1 MPVESVIRL
10 ARNGL
15 LVIRNEPYQQQSNSA
30 AVTTRDFGVTTARC
44 WQCPHTVPEAAAMMI
59 LRVGEAGPLASGSFA
74 ETLRTHGI
82 RSECAAT
89 GREALEFLRLY
100 DYDLVLMDLQLSDGP
115 AYQVVR
121 SMRAASL
128 KVPVLILSDGASSL
142 DAKVKVLDQGADDV
156 LTTPCDMRELL
167 ARVRAVVRRSQGHA
181 KSALT
186 LGPVELWLDKR
197 EVRVHGVSLH
207 LSRREYA
214 ILELLFLRQ
223 GIVLSKDAF
232 LNHLYCGRDEPEMKT
247 IDVIICR
254 LRKKLALAGVP
265 KSDRYGVGLRLHP
278 ARAVVRCGVTGP
290 GQPAAVG
297 ARSDGAPAGD
307 VRNLTW
313 PDSIG

>member
-1 MPVESVIRL
+1 
-10 ARNGL
+10 
-15 LVIRNEPYQQQSNSA
+15 
-30 AVTTRDFGVTTARC
+30 
-44 WQCPHTVPEAAAMMI
+44 MMI
-59 LRVGEAGPLASGSFA
+59 LRVGEARPLALGSFA
-74 ETLRTHGI
+74 ETLRTSGI

-89 GREALEFLRLY
+89 GRESLEFLRLY
-100 DYDLVLMDLQLSDGP
+100 DYDLVLMELQLSDGP
-115 AYQVVR
+115 AYRVVR

-167 ARVRAVVRRSQGHA
+167 ARVRAVVRRSQGHT

-197 EVRVHGVSLH
+197 EVLVHGVSLH

-232 LNHLYCGRDEPEMKT
+232 LNHLYCGGDEPEMKT

-254 LRKKLALAGVP
+254 LRKKLTLAGVP
-265 KSDRYGVGLRLHP
+265 SLIDTIWGCGYILREPSCAAASP
-278 ARAVVRCGVTGP
+278 AQDN
-290 GQPAAVG
+290 QPW
-297 ARSDGAPAGD
+297 STPD
-307 VRNLTW
+307 LTERQLATCE
-313 PDSIG
+313 I

>member
-1 MPVESVIRL
+1 
-10 ARNGL
+10 
-15 LVIRNEPYQQQSNSA
+15 
-30 AVTTRDFGVTTARC
+30 
-44 WQCPHTVPEAAAMMI
+44 MMI
-59 LRVGEAGPLASGSFA
+59 LRVGETGALASSSFA
-74 ETLRTHGI
+74 ETLRTSGI

-115 AYQVVR
+115 AHQVVR

-128 KVPVLILSDGASSL
+128 KVPVLIVSDAAAPL

-197 EVRVHGVSLH
+197 EVLVHGVSLH

-232 LNHLYCGRDEPEMKT
+232 LNHLYCGGDEPEMKT

-254 LRKKLALAGVP
+254 LRKKLTLAGVP
-265 KSDRYGVGLRLHP
+265 SLIDTVWGCGYILRDPSPEAAEIVAEDQPCAAPSWSEH
-278 ARAVVRCGVTGP
+278 V
-290 GQPAAVG
+290 PAAM
-297 ARSDGAPAGD
+297 AA
-307 VRNLTW
+307 
-313 PDSIG
+313 